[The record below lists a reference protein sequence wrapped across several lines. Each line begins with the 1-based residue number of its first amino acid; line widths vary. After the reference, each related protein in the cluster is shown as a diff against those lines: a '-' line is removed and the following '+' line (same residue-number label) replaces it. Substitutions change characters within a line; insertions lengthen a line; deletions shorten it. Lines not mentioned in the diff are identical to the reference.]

1 MIADKVMEWHDEL
14 PAKLRDKKWFLIKR
28 RKSIRSSGADTRR
41 KKPTTANRQR
51 LSAAIQEAMRRM
63 PNVYKDSVLHPEEL
77 AKFPDDGEQEMLE
90 QDEHVELQ
98 GDVRMDSAMFC
109 TWLKLGVEKDL
120 GCHCAQ
126 AIMRFATDQQG
137 VDMRGGVSG
146 ETAWEMFCRFLS
158 EPVDIHTLGTSDVAQ
173 LLVYWLEER
182 QLPAEMR
189 EALYAGMLEDLEKRG
204 KKVMTAD
211 DEQCMKS
218 RWVKQTIHK
227 ELDQVREVWL
237 SRNGEAPVDLEVEG
251 GIGQGEATS
260 MVAEAEQEAQ
270 KLLAAAQ
277 GETLSGRDE
286 QNGVDASAFLDDAWG
301 IDASAFLDDAEWLEE
316 QRLAEL
322 AAEQPTISP
331 DPHASASTERSALLA
346 GRGSSTT
353 VEASVLGLLP
363 GSSLSAGPETVAS
376 LPGSS
381 PSATGETSVLH
392 LLPCSSPRAAA
403 ETSALLPGSSPRA
416 IAGSSNETAGAQQAA
431 AQEQAH
437 DGKPLVEPPEF
448 DRRVRDTDKE
458 PFWIPGAFPTI
469 FQNETGDPYNYVNK
483 EVDLNTWGPHV
494 MRSKGWHAQAHMT
507 FMYWW
512 MNMIHRIKALG
523 AKKWYVKDNPEA
535 TGYTAADLQKLNV
548 KTLSRRMVGYTAK
561 IPGTKASKAHMRKVV
576 LAMVRQIEIETRD
589 LGHNGAEPGGQ
600 QHLGDVP
607 CLFGTLTSQRYHW
620 DQVIKVIAE
629 KEGIPDYTALSKSKR
644 RELVNKYP
652 LFVAWYGSVRLE
664 LVLKTVVVPVFGSH
678 AYFGVFEWSPTGGM
692 VHLHYILWKS
702 RAPRFDVRAEKLL
715 ADAEAL
721 RKAGVVASAQVECE
735 IADVVDFFAD
745 YVAEWNPNKNTLGE
759 EEKCHVAE
767 DVNEAEP
774 HPASLSIEEML
785 GLLNDDPESAHARF
799 QYYKRAVRTEHLHD
813 FHYPDPLGPPNPT
826 QPCAKLLKGTLNMW
840 YCGNGYPRDVV
851 PKPSDQSIGQD
862 ALRPDLWRVNLLRNC
877 QLMNPHIPII
887 PFVDQSNSDASP
899 VVTKNQAEMYCCK
912 YCTQHGKGQCRRNV
926 LYDVL
931 DDMERKDQHGKEKFG
946 DAYKESKLGSGVTKR
961 VVRIKGCWCF
971 RGMAWIMMIV

>member
-1 MIADKVMEWHDEL
+1 MISDKVMEWHREL
-14 PAKLRDKKWFLIKR
+14 PAVLRDKKWFLIKR

-63 PNVYKDSVLHPEEL
+63 RNVYQDSVLNPEAL

-286 QNGVDASAFLDDAWG
+286 QNDLDASAFLDDAWG
-301 IDASAFLDDAEWLEE
+301 IEAPEWYSDDGPEWLEE
-316 QRLAEL
+316 QRLEEL

-331 DPHASASTERSALLA
+331 DPHASAS
-346 GRGSSTT
+346 
-353 VEASVLGLLP
+353 
-363 GSSLSAGPETVAS
+363 
-376 LPGSS
+376 
-381 PSATGETSVLH
+381 ATGETSALH
-392 LLPCSSPRAAA
+392 L
-403 ETSALLPGSSPRA
+403 
-416 IAGSSNETAGAQQAA
+416 
-431 AQEQAH
+431 AH

-448 DRRVRDTDKE
+448 GERVRDTDKV

-652 LFVAWYGSVRLE
+652 LFVAWYSSVRLE
-664 LVLKTVVVPVFGSH
+664 LVLKTVVVPIFGAH

-692 VHLHYILWKS
+692 VHLHYVLWKS

-887 PFVDQSNSDASP
+887 PFVNQSNSDASP

-946 DAYKESKLGSGVTKR
+946 DAYKESKLGSDVTKR
-961 VVRIKGCWCF
+961 VVRIKGCWGF
-971 RGMAWIMMIV
+971 RDMAWIMMIVLRMIDS

>member
-1 MIADKVMEWHDEL
+1 MISDKVMEWHREL
-14 PAKLRDKKWFLIKR
+14 PAVLRDKKWFLIKR

-63 PNVYKDSVLHPEEL
+63 RNVYQDSVLNPEAL

-286 QNGVDASAFLDDAWG
+286 QNDLDASAFLDDAWG
-301 IDASAFLDDAEWLEE
+301 IEAPEWYSDDGPEWLEE
-316 QRLAEL
+316 QRLEEL

-331 DPHASASTERSALLA
+331 DPHASAS
-346 GRGSSTT
+346 
-353 VEASVLGLLP
+353 
-363 GSSLSAGPETVAS
+363 
-376 LPGSS
+376 
-381 PSATGETSVLH
+381 ATGETSALH
-392 LLPCSSPRAAA
+392 L
-403 ETSALLPGSSPRA
+403 
-416 IAGSSNETAGAQQAA
+416 
-431 AQEQAH
+431 AH

-448 DRRVRDTDKE
+448 GERVRDTDKV

-664 LVLKTVVVPVFGSH
+664 LVLKTVVVPIFGSH

-692 VHLHYILWKS
+692 VHLHYVLWKS

-887 PFVDQSNSDASP
+887 PFVNQSNSDASP

-946 DAYKESKLGSGVTKR
+946 DAYKESKLGSDVTKR

-971 RGMAWIMMIV
+971 RDMAWIMMIVLRMIDS